1 MGEVLAMNRRVGP
14 FQRLGV
20 VVLLAAL
27 GGCELMKH
35 VRIQSDDRNPNS
47 LVDTRTDNPRS
58 GQNRMEFEFRLWP
71 HEDDK

>member
-1 MGEVLAMNRRVGP
+1 MNRTVGP
-14 FQRLGV
+14 YQRLGV

-35 VRIQSDDRNPNS
+35 VRIQTDDRNPNS
-47 LVDTRTDNPRS
+47 FAEPGTDNLR
-58 GQNRMEFEFRLWP
+58 GAENRMQVEFRLWP